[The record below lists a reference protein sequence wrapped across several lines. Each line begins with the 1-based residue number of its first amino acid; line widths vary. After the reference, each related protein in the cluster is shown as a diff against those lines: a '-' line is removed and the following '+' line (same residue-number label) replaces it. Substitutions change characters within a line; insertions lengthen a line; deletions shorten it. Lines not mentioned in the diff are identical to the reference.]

1 VKKPPHLAIFF
12 IKEYHPLRIT
22 QAGLN
27 LSLADGL
34 NADDSISFVDRS
46 IPMTASALSNEIS
59 LGYTANYAKNSQASV
74 LLNRAN
80 VLGSSIQ
87 LENQLMLKMTKKF

>member
-1 VKKPPHLAIFF
+1 M
-12 IKEYHPLRIT
+12 
-22 QAGLN
+22 N

-34 NADDSISFVDRS
+34 NADDSISFVDRR
-46 IPMTASALSNEIS
+46 IPITASALSNEMS

-74 LLNRAN
+74 LINRAN

>member
-1 VKKPPHLAIFF
+1 
-12 IKEYHPLRIT
+12 
-22 QAGLN
+22 
-27 LSLADGL
+27 
-34 NADDSISFVDRS
+34 
-46 IPMTASALSNEIS
+46 
-59 LGYTANYAKNSQASV
+59 V